1 MSQTSLIAV
10 RQEWQDAW
18 SIRSF
23 RRKVVAGFLITVS
36 ILTFFPIFFQRIEQ
50 RRGIVLN
57 DPLLKLVPAHNVSV
71 PLFIIIWALSSL
83 AAVRAI
89 QNPRMFLT
97 FTWSFIVLSIFRM
110 LTICLVPLDPPV
122 GLIGL
127 VDPLSNFFYGPKF
140 ITKDLFFSGHTST
153 VFLLYLC
160 LPGRVDK
167 RLAILITFGVALL
180 LLIQHVHYTLD
191 ILGGFLFGW
200 LSWWIATK
208 TIVRESSN
216 PVN

>member
-18 SIRSF
+18 GIPAF
-23 RRKVVAGFLITVS
+23 RRKVIAGFLITVS
-36 ILTFFPIFFQRIEQ
+36 ILSFFPSFFQRIEQ

-57 DPLLKLVPAHNVSV
+57 DPLLKLVPAHNVSI
-71 PLFIIIWALSSL
+71 PLFIIIWTLSAL
-83 AAVRAI
+83 AAVRAV
-89 QNPRMFLT
+89 QVPRMFLT
-97 FTWSFIVLSIFRM
+97 FVWSFIVLSLFRM
-110 LTICLVPLDPPV
+110 LAISLVPLDPPA

-140 ITKDLFFSGHTST
+140 VTKDLFFSGHTST
-153 VFLLYLC
+153 VFLLYFC

-167 RLAILITFGVALL
+167 RLALLITFGVALL

-191 ILGGFLFGW
+191 VLGGFLFGW

-208 TIVRESSN
+208 TIVREPAN
-216 PVN
+216 PAP